1 MESAHD
7 GISRSFQRL
16 PQRAHAPLSSTLQTS
31 GKESDDYSDFIE
43 SKPAMTAAA
52 PMLSSSLA
60 ALFVPGVVC
69 AELIGI
75 GDPDSL
81 LPAEAQFLG
90 RAVASRREEFAAGRA
105 CVRRAL
111 YEFGILDFPLA
122 VADDRRPIWP
132 EGFTGSI
139 THTQGFCAAVVARR
153 QALRALG
160 IDTERGAS
168 VKPELWPRICGPET
182 AWLQALPEAQR
193 PAAATLIF
201 CAKEAFYKCQYALTA
216 EYLGFNDARVDI
228 SSWGDA
234 TGNFEVRACKP
245 IVLTQHVALPL
256 TGRYRFHQEFV
267 TTGVALP
274 Q

>member
-1 MESAHD
+1 
-7 GISRSFQRL
+7 
-16 PQRAHAPLSSTLQTS
+16 
-31 GKESDDYSDFIE
+31 
-43 SKPAMTAAA
+43 MTAAA
-52 PMLSSSLA
+52 PVLSRSLA
-60 ALFVPGVVC
+60 ALFIPGVVC

-90 RAVASRREEFAAGRA
+90 RAVAPRREEFAAGRA

-111 YEFGILDFPLA
+111 REFGILDFPLA
-122 VADDRRPIWP
+122 VAEDRQPIWP
-132 EGFTGSI
+132 EGFTGSL

-153 QALRALG
+153 QSSRALG
-160 IDTERGAS
+160 IDTERAAS

-182 AWLQALPEAQR
+182 AWLQGLPETQR

-216 EYLGFNDARVDI
+216 EYLGFNDAQVDF
-228 SSWGDA
+228 SNWGSA
-234 TGNFEVRACKP
+234 TGDFEVRACKP
-245 IVLTQHVALPL
+245 IALVQHAALPL
-256 TGRYRFHQEFV
+256 MGRYRFHQEFV
-267 TTGVALP
+267 TAGVALP